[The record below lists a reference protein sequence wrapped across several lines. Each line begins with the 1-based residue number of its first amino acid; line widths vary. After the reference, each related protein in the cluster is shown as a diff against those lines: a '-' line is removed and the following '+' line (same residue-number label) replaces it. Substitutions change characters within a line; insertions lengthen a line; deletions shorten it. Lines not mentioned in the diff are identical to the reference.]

1 MQIYR
6 EDIIFTYQKAFQ
18 NRSGGNGEA
27 SDPSKPTGGGLWEA
41 LLYFFGRMIMLDKE
55 SAYYENNL
63 STLQE
68 KYMGRYIVISG
79 DQVIGAYDSDEQA
92 YIGAMEAKCIPG
104 AFMIKPITKNPE
116 DQVQRFSSL
125 VYV

>member
-1 MQIYR
+1 M
-6 EDIIFTYQKAFQ
+6 F
-18 NRSGGNGEA
+18 
-27 SDPSKPTGGGLWEA
+27 
-41 LLYFFGRMIMLDKE
+41 DKE
-55 SAYYENNL
+55 MAYYENNL

-92 YIGAMEAKCIPG
+92 YAGAMEAKCLPG
-104 AFMIKPITKNPE
+104 AFMIKPITENP
-116 DQVQRFSSL
+116 DDLIQRFSSL